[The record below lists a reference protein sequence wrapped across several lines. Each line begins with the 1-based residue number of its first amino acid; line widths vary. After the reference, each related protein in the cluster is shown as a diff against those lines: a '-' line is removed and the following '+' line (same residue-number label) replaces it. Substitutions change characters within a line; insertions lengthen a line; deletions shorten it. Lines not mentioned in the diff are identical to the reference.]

1 MSIVIERYKN
11 GFLGLNL
18 HYLPITMRFV
28 FMDQL
33 WNYVSSPTG
42 QLDEDTRIILRY
54 NMLNS
59 ISGKK
64 FYKPCLKRYLYS
76 QLRTPLYHI
85 PSDKWIYAMVLPS
98 SKFFNSQGSTVLPR
112 NIYQDS
118 RNTIIN
124 NK

>member
-1 MSIVIERYKN
+1 
-11 GFLGLNL
+11 
-18 HYLPITMRFV
+18 
-28 FMDQL
+28 MDQL
-33 WNYVSSPTG
+33 WNYISSPTG

-54 NMLNS
+54 NMLKS

-64 FYKPCLKRYLYS
+64 FYKACLKRYLYS
-76 QLRTPLYHI
+76 QLKTPLYHI
-85 PSDKWIYAMVLPS
+85 PSDKWVYAMVLPS
-98 SKFFNSQGSTVLPR
+98 SKFFNSQGGVVLSR